1 MWLVL
6 CIFIG
11 LVTAV
16 SANYVTGKRG
26 GGLAFDAVLGV
37 TGAYMA
43 GFVFNRLARPGDDA
57 VSVASLV
64 VSVIGAAVVL
74 AVSWLLTGR
83 DGPVFWE
90 GGGRGG
96 KRERPQPRG

>member
-11 LVTAV
+11 LATAV
-16 SANYVTGKRG
+16 AANHVAGRRG
-26 GGLAFDAVLGV
+26 VGLAFDAVLGV
-37 TGAYMA
+37 TGAYVA
-43 GFVFNRLARPGDDA
+43 GFVFNRLVRPDGET

-64 VSVIGAAVVL
+64 ASVVGAAAALAISWVL
-74 AVSWLLTGR
+74 VGR

-90 GGGRGG
+90 SGGHGP
-96 KRERPQPRG
+96 KRDHPQPRG